1 LALFVLTA
9 VAARFAYPAVSLE
22 KEAFWLIQSSPL
34 SIRSFL
40 LIKFFIYYLPLLALT
55 ETLIVGTNLLLRVTP
70 FMMALSTVTVFF
82 LVPGIVA
89 MGIGLGAAFPD
100 FKAENPAQ
108 TASSFGGLVF
118 MLTGAIFI
126 AVVILL
132 QAGPVYRLF
141 MADLHGKPLSA
152 IVWLWVVAAFGA
164 AFTLSVLAV
173 ILPLRFGEKRLSR
186 IHL

>member
-1 LALFVLTA
+1 
-9 VAARFAYPAVSLE
+9 
-22 KEAFWLIQSSPL
+22 
-34 SIRSFL
+34 
-40 LIKFFIYYLPLLALT
+40 
-55 ETLIVGTNLLLRVTP
+55 
-70 FMMALSTVTVFF
+70 MMALSTVTVFF